1 MTDTTHDGVVRGDA
15 PFLEWAVAG
24 RPMPGEKLSGD
35 LATVQTSDSRCVLAV
50 IDGLGHGVEAA
61 EAAERAAH
69 AIEQNPAEPLD
80 ALLLLVHEEL
90 ATSRGAAATVA
101 IIDGGSGRMD
111 WVGVGNVDGL
121 VVRADDDVRPR
132 TLGVFLCRGV
142 LGYRLPPLHQSAPV
156 ELAPGDSIVI
166 ATDGVRG
173 DLTDTVRQEVPV
185 ERSAETILSRCA
197 IDDDDALVFVGRYRS
212 PHSPGRPDVAGS
224 AEPRPPAGGG
234 GVGPE

>member
-1 MTDTTHDGVVRGDA
+1 MTDTSHDGVTRGDT

-35 LATVQTSDSRCVLAV
+35 VATVQTSNSRCVLAV

-61 EAAERAAH
+61 EAAGLAAEVIERH
-69 AIEQNPAEPLD
+69 PAEPLD
-80 ALLLLVHEEL
+80 ALLLLTHEHL

-101 IIDGGSGRMD
+101 IIDGDSGRMD

-121 VVRADDDVRPR
+121 VVRADDVRPR

-142 LGYRLPPLHQSAPV
+142 LGYRLPPLHVSAPV
-156 ELAPGDSIVI
+156 QLAPGDSIVI

-185 ERSAETILSRCA
+185 ERSAEAILSRCA

-212 PHSPGRPDVAGS
+212 PHAPAS
-224 AEPRPPAGGG
+224 PPAAPG
-234 GVGPE
+234 